1 MRTTAFSRALT
12 TLVGATA
19 LALATTPGAPAVS
32 ATVEQA
38 PALAPAT
45 RTAQAGDPYREPFRF
60 LSAPDLFNADIGD
73 VSTSGYYSTG
83 APNSWSS
90 RWAETT
96 QNLFGQLAAFD
107 ADTYLVA
114 GDMVNGRW
122 HYDRGD
128 TGTFGPGR
136 TLGERLARVRRAG
149 ETYYPQWLRFWTDA
163 GVPAWRVRT
172 AVGDHEMGDNPW
184 KAGTTQLAAYDT
196 YKDLFAEHFTRR
208 PDGTPRYPMR
218 PVGTPQEGSAYAK
231 YLDGGRVLLVTV
243 DWFDKVDGK
252 IDVTV
257 DGGQLAWFDRV
268 LAEAPE
274 ETTIIV
280 QGHFPILEPV
290 RRRGGGGPTT
300 AYGEGSPIWQSMV
313 RHGADLYLAGEVHD
327 FTAVKRGPGPVQI
340 THGGYAGN
348 GRTDFIVGDVLSDG
362 SIQVDARTIDVVAR
376 SRARLWQTGG
386 QIRERVSLARTSR
399 SVGSLVVSSDG
410 TILQR
415 TGCLDVYTGPYA
427 QKQDCTR

>member
-1 MRTTAFSRALT
+1 MRMTAYSRALT
-12 TLVGATA
+12 TVVGVTA
-19 LALATTPGAPAVS
+19 LAVAALPGAPAVS
-32 ATVEQA
+32 ATPA
-38 PALAPAT
+38 PAQTSAT
-45 RTAQAGDPYREPFRF
+45 AAGTSQSGDPYREPFRF

-73 VSTSGYYSTG
+73 VTGSAFYRGG
-83 APNSWSS
+83 APNSWSP

-96 QNLFGQLAAFD
+96 QNLFGQLADFD
-107 ADTYLVA
+107 ANTYLVA

-136 TLGERLARVRRAG
+136 TMAQRIARVRRAG
-149 ETYYPQWLRFWTDA
+149 ETYYPQWLRFWEDA
-163 GVPAWRVRT
+163 GIPAWRVRT

-184 KAGTTQLAAYDT
+184 KAKATQLAAYDT
-196 YKDLFAEHFTRR
+196 YKDLYAEHFTQR
-208 PDGTPRYPMR
+208 PNGTPRYPMR
-218 PVGTPQEGSAYAK
+218 PVGTAHEDSAYAK

-243 DWFDKVDGK
+243 DWFDKVGEK

-257 DGGQLAWFDRV
+257 SGGQLAWFDRV

-348 GRTDFIVGDVLSDG
+348 GRTDFIVGDVLADG

-376 SRARLWQTGG
+376 SSARLWQTGG
-386 QIRERVSLARTSR
+386 EIRERVSLAPTSR
-399 SVGSLVVSSDG
+399 SVGSLVVSADG
-410 TILQR
+410 DVLQR
-415 TGCLDVYTGPYA
+415 TGCLDVYTGPFA
-427 QKQDCTR
+427 VKQDCTR

>member
-1 MRTTAFSRALT
+1 MRTTVFSRALT
-12 TLVGATA
+12 TLVAATA
-19 LALATTPGAPAVS
+19 LALAATPGAPAAPALS

-38 PALAPAT
+38 D
-45 RTAQAGDPYREPFRF
+45 DPYREPFRF

-73 VSTSGYYSTG
+73 VSTSGYYTVG
-83 APNSWSS
+83 APNSWSP

-96 QNLFGQLAAFD
+96 QNLFGQLADFE

-136 TLGERLARVRRAG
+136 TIPERIARVRRAG
-149 ETYYPQWLRFWTDA
+149 ETYYPQWLEFWTDA

-184 KAGTTQLAAYDT
+184 KAGATQLAAYDT

-218 PVGTPQEGSAYAK
+218 PVGTPQEDSAYAK

-243 DWFDKVDGK
+243 DWFDKVDGA

-300 AYGEGSPIWQSMV
+300 AYGESSPIWQSMV

-348 GRTDFIVGDVLSDG
+348 GRTDFIVGDVLADG

-376 SRARLWQTGG
+376 SRARIWQTGG
-386 QIRERVSLARTSR
+386 EIRERVSLAPTSR

-410 TILQR
+410 TVLQR